1 MEEFQKHA
9 EGLGESPYRD
19 EEMTAAKAARD
30 RLLDKYGPR
39 FGGNYGWA
47 HDYVAAKDQAWAK
60 TNVTFQAIEER
71 SAPTTSG
78 RATGSRAT
86 AFMPT
91 RWA

>member
-1 MEEFQKHA
+1 
-9 EGLGESPYRD
+9 
-19 EEMTAAKAARD
+19 
-30 RLLDKYGPR
+30 
-39 FGGNYGWA
+39 
-47 HDYVAAKDQAWAK
+47 
-60 TNVTFQAIEER
+60 VTFQAIEER